1 MLDVQHVKES
11 NMLLTPSWLTSN
23 TS

>member
-11 NMLLTPSWLTSN
+11 NMLLTSSWLTSN